1 MTTTIRHLLF
11 SLVFLTS
18 SAVWAAHHAE
28 TQNNGFNPKEITYL
42 VTMKVNNKSDEAIRN
57 FSAFYQALVEGN
69 EPSTLAWHFYSGPDG
84 KVHLME
90 RYENSMAA
98 LQHVKNISPG
108 GIQEKEFGD
117 FTDHFVIE
125 KIAIYGNPSSA
136 LVDSLEAIG
145 LPSEFR
151 ASIGGYSRR

>member
-1 MTTTIRHLLF
+1 
-11 SLVFLTS
+11 
-18 SAVWAAHHAE
+18 
-28 TQNNGFNPKEITYL
+28 
-42 VTMKVNNKSDEAIRN
+42 
-57 FSAFYQALVEGN
+57 
-69 EPSTLAWHFYSGPDG
+69 
-84 KVHLME
+84 ME

-145 LPSEFR
+145 LPLEFR